1 MSQGLQVFTA
11 AGSVLFDSSWRQWRF
26 VEQLYLPAGSSGSK
40 YYGDIADVYELAVVV
55 FPLGVASAGHKAS
68 VSGKT
73 VSWQYFSFA
82 APLPASVASYMTV
95 FSR

>member
-40 YYGDIADVYELAVVV
+40 SYSDIADVYELAAVV
-55 FPLGVASAGHKAS
+55 FPLGVTSAGHKAS

-73 VSWQYFSFA
+73 VAWNYFTFYS
-82 APLPASVASYMTV
+82 PLPASVASYMTV